1 MNVVF
6 VSLHKAMLALCV
18 GLALLCT
25 LSRPVFT
32 TLQELH
38 EWQHAV
44 ASADIAVDASG
55 DPTDAGQDLERV
67 FHAPHCCVH
76 AAVLP
81 PMLVFAPASMTHIP
95 PQFIAAAPR
104 ASPLSRFLRP
114 PIAA

>member
-1 MNVVF
+1 VNVVF
-6 VSLHKAMLALCV
+6 VFLHKAILALCV

-44 ASADIAVDASG
+44 ASAGGAADASV
-55 DPTDAGQDLERV
+55 DPTDAGQDLESV

-76 AAVLP
+76 AALLP
-81 PMLVFAPASMTHIP
+81 PMLVFAPASRTHVP

-114 PIAA
+114 PIAV